1 MDNEQKN
8 RAARRRQTASQP
20 PVKQAE
26 GQHRKSAAPVAGKNA
41 GQKRPAP
48 QKAATKAASRP
59 EQKTRPQGAAVQSR
73 PQRAVQQAAASK
85 QPRRTAAPQR
95 TQEEHPNAKRSV
107 QLGGA
112 HMHAARQRTAQEQ
125 KEAREKS
132 KLLGVGTKGTP
143 SNEER
148 TLKKN
153 SLHSFISGARG
164 QQDQSWEE
172 KSRERQKKR
181 ALEAERKRKQAQ
193 RDNTPAV
200 IYTQPAAFNRN
211 RLLIQLMTVTA
222 IVLALILGM
231 SVFFKVD
238 KITVAGA
245 QVYDPY
251 TIQQASGI
259 SKGDNLLTFSR
270 ARAGAKIRA
279 ELGYVD
285 TVRIGIKLPDTVI
298 IYIEEFAVSYAIKSS
313 DGDWW
318 LINSDGRVVEQ
329 VDGATASNYT
339 QVLGVTIADPKIN
352 EAAVAT
358 EMPPTETDPSGEPVP
373 VLVTGA
379 QRLHSAL
386 QILKALEANDI
397 VGEAASV
404 DVSILESIVLWYGT
418 RYQVNLGDTSRMEYK
433 IAYMKGTILELSDYQ
448 SGILDISFTI
458 WPNQA
463 GYTPF
468 G

>member
-1 MDNEQKN
+1 MDKEQKGRPVN
-8 RAARRRQTASQP
+8 GGAQEQRRRQPGAKRPTAP
-20 PVKQAE
+20 GAGTARA
-26 GQHRKSAAPVAGKNA
+26 GQRPAAPQA
-41 GQKRPAP
+41 AP
-48 QKAATKAASRP
+48 RRP
-59 EQKTRPQGAAVQSR
+59 EQQRGPQHTDAQPGSQRRRDQQRPSR
-73 PQRAVQQAAASK
+73 PAA
-85 QPRRTAAPQR
+85 QP
-95 TQEEHPNAKRSV
+95 EHPAAKRSI

-112 HMHAARQRTAQEQ
+112 HMRSARQRTPQEQ
-125 KEAREKS
+125 KVAREQRS
-132 KLLGVGTKGTP
+132 RMAAQAAATDDTQ
-143 SNEER
+143 ER

-153 SLHSFISGARG
+153 TLHSFISGNRNAAAESDRE
-164 QQDQSWEE
+164 QRA
-172 KSRERQKKR
+172 KERQKQR
-181 ALEAERKRKQAQ
+181 EQRAERKRRQAA

-211 RLLIQLMTVTA
+211 RLLVQLMTVTA
-222 IVLALILGM
+222 VVVALVVGM
-231 SVFFKVD
+231 SIFFKVGV
-238 KITVAGA
+238 ITVAGA

-259 SKGDNLLTFSR
+259 KHGDNLLTFSR
-270 ARAGAKIRA
+270 ARAGAQIRA

-298 IYIEEFAVSYAIKSS
+298 IYIEEFPVSYAIKSS

-329 VDGATASNYT
+329 VDGTAASGYT
-339 QVLGVTIADPKIN
+339 QVLGVTIADPVIN
-352 EAAVAT
+352 EQAVAT
-358 EMPPTETDPSGEPVP
+358 ELAVAETDPTAETAAPVM
-373 VLVTGA
+373 VTGA

-404 DVSILESIVLWYGT
+404 DVSILESVVLWYGS

-433 IAYMKGTILELSDYQ
+433 IAYMKGAILELSEYQ
-448 SGILDISFTI
+448 SGILDVSFTV

>member
-1 MDNEQKN
+1 MDNEQKG
-8 RAARRRQTASQP
+8 RAGNGGAQEQRRRAPGAKRPPAANTGAPRAGQRPAGAQTAQ
-20 PVKQAE
+20 
-26 GQHRKSAAPVAGKNA
+26 R
-41 GQKRPAP
+41 
-48 QKAATKAASRP
+48 RP
-59 EQKTRPQGAAVQSR
+59 EQQPPRRRPEQQR
-73 PQRAVQQAAASK
+73 PQRPAA
-85 QPRRTAAPQR
+85 QP
-95 TQEEHPNAKRSV
+95 EHPAAKRSM

-112 HMHAARQRTAQEQ
+112 HMRSARQRTPQEQ
-125 KEAREKS
+125 KAAREQRS
-132 KLLGVGTKGTP
+132 RTAERNTAATD
-143 SNEER
+143 NQER

-153 SLHSFISGARG
+153 TLQSFISGNRNAAADSTRE
-164 QQDQSWEE
+164 QRA
-172 KSRERQKKR
+172 KERQKLRAQQAEKKR
-181 ALEAERKRKQAQ
+181 RQAA

-211 RLLIQLMTVTA
+211 RLLVQLMTVTA
-222 IVLALILGM
+222 IVVALVLGM
-231 SVFFKVD
+231 SIFFKVNV
-238 KITVAGA
+238 ITVAGA
-245 QVYDPY
+245 EVYDPY

-259 SKGDNLLTFSR
+259 KKGDNLLTFSR
-270 ARAGAKIRA
+270 ARAGAQIRA

-298 IYIEEFAVSYAIKSS
+298 IYIEEYPVSYAIKST

-329 VDGATASNYT
+329 VDGTAASGYT
-339 QVLGVTIADPKIN
+339 QVLGVTIANPVKN
-352 EAAVAT
+352 EQAVAA
-358 EMPPTETDPSGEPVP
+358 ELAPAETDPSGEPIP

-386 QILKALEANDI
+386 EILKALEANDI

-433 IAYMKGTILELSDYQ
+433 IAYMKGAILELSEYQ
-448 SGILDISFTI
+448 SGILDVSFTI